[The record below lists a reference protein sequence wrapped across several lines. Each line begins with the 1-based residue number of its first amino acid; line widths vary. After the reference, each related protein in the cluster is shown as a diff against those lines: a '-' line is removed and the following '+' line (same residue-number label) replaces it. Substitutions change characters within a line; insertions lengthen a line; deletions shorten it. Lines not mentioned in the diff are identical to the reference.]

1 MKDWMLLAESICMRC
16 DSHCCH
22 DAHPPIS
29 PSCYERL
36 IKAGIDPA
44 MFESEGYTRLKTKK
58 NRECILLVNGK
69 CSIHSC
75 KPETCRAGPF
85 TFDVRGDVIE
95 IFLKYPSIC
104 PMVRLLKEVPEAYG
118 QQYDA
123 AVRSIT
129 HLVRNL
135 PEDEL
140 AAVCRIDEPETE
152 KAGEIPRWEGPEP

>member
-1 MKDWMLLAESICMRC
+1 MKDWILSAETICMRC
-16 DSHCCH
+16 DGHCCH

-29 PSCYERL
+29 SSCYERL
-36 IKAGIDPA
+36 TKSGVPQE

-85 TFDVRGDVIE
+85 TFDVRNDVIE
-95 IFLKYPSIC
+95 IFLKYELIC
-104 PMVRLLKEVPEAYG
+104 PMVRLLKDVPEAYE
-118 QQYDA
+118 QQYNTA
-123 AVRSIT
+123 AKSIA

-135 PEDEL
+135 SDAEL
-140 AAVCRIDEPETE
+140 AAVCLVDEPDTE
-152 KAGEIPRWEGPEP
+152 KIAEIPRWNGPAP

>member
-1 MKDWMLLAESICMRC
+1 MKDWILSAETICMRC
-16 DSHCCH
+16 DGHCCH

-29 PSCYERL
+29 SSCYERL
-36 IKAGIDPA
+36 TKAGVPQE

-85 TFDVRGDVIE
+85 TFDVRDDVIE
-95 IFLKYPSIC
+95 IFLKYESIC
-104 PMVRLLKEVPEAYG
+104 PMVRLLKDVPEAYE
-118 QQYDA
+118 QQYNTA
-123 AVRSIT
+123 AKSIA

-135 PEDEL
+135 SDAEL
-140 AAVCRIDEPETE
+140 AAVCLVDEPDTE
-152 KAGEIPRWEGPEP
+152 KIAEIPRWNGPAP

>member
-1 MKDWMLLAESICMRC
+1 MLRAESICMRC
-16 DSHCCH
+16 DGHCCH

-29 PSCYERL
+29 SSCYERL
-36 IKAGIDPA
+36 TKAGVPEE

-58 NRECILLVNGK
+58 NHECILLVNGR

-85 TFDVRGDVIE
+85 TFDVRDDVIE
-95 IFLKYPSIC
+95 IFLKYESIC
-104 PMVRLLKEVPEAYG
+104 PMVGLLKVVPAAYKA
-118 QQYDA
+118 QYDA
-123 AVRSIT
+123 AVKSIA

-135 PEDEL
+135 SDDEL

-152 KAGEIPRWEGPEP
+152 KVAEIPRWDRKRP